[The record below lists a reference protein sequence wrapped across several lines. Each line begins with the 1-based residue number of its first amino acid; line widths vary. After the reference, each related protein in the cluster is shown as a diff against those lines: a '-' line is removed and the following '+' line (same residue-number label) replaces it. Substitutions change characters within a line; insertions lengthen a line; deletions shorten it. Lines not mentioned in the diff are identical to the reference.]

1 MRNIYRRHSL
11 KSIFLIS
18 LKHKLPLLLP
28 STVWKQ
34 ETGLTFRCSQLNK
47 RKRNLA
53 VTNKCDYI
61 QFTITNIYKT
71 RQDKTTLF
79 YQGSPVSCKA
89 GILRGHLV
97 CIRCKPCFSP
107 VILTGWQSVWQELS
121 SIVSKIT
128 QDCLLTFPIST
139 KPCTCW
145 ELFDSCSVYLCLC
158 YCVTPTVMCLVSTI
172 NLLCGLVWF
181 WPISIF
187 WEHI

>member
-1 MRNIYRRHSL
+1 MLKHTVLWIATSEVVRKLRNIYKRHSL
-11 KSIFLIS
+11 NSIFHIS

-47 RKRNLA
+47 RKRNLV

-61 QFTITNIYKT
+61 QFTITNIYW
-71 RQDKTTLF
+71 
-79 YQGSPVSCKA
+79 VSGA
-89 GILRGHLV
+89 NHL
-97 CIRCKPCFSP
+97 FSP
-107 VILTGWQSVWQELS
+107 VILTGWQYTVWQELS

-145 ELFDSCSVYLCLC
+145 ELFDSCSVYLCLH
-158 YCVTPTVMCLVSTI
+158 YCVTPTVMWLVSTI